1 MQKGMKGHGQGLKI
15 VIEIETAIVIGIGN
29 GIEIENGIEIRKA
42 TEDDQGLLLILS
54 PTKEFCNKQVWA
66 DTCTKSR
73 MKARKHRA
81 WSGDFIVDFD
91 EMFDS

>member
-1 MQKGMKGHGQGLKI
+1 MQKDMKGHGQGLKI
-15 VIEIETAIVIGIGN
+15 VIEIETAIVIGN

-73 MKARKHRA
+73 MKARKQRS

-91 EMFDS
+91 DMFAS